1 MFSYDSKL
9 MQTLTFLGDL
19 IILNLLYLLCCIP
32 VFTIGAA
39 QAALYSGVRTLLDQT
54 DDRSCAAAFFR
65 SFRTGFGTVT
75 LAWLLFAVLMALA
88 GWSLVLVL
96 VNQYAASGVP
106 LGLSV
111 ASVCVCAL
119 FQAQLPMLHARFSC
133 TVWQLIRNSFFM
145 CILHPLRAVLCAALI
160 WLPAGVALANLT
172 VFLRLMP
179 LWLCG
184 YFSLAFLLGFLLMK
198 KPYQKLI
205 DQFRQTHPEPSG
217 KTPSDSRV

>member
-39 QAALYSGVRTLLDQT
+39 QAALYSGVRTLLDKT
-54 DDRSCAAAFFR
+54 DDSSCAAAFFR
-65 SFRTGFGTVT
+65 SFRTGFGSVT
-75 LAWLLFAVLMALA
+75 LAWLIFAVLMALA
-88 GWSLVLVL
+88 GWSLILVL
-96 VNQYAASGVP
+96 VYQYAVSGVP

-133 TVWQLIRNSFFM
+133 TVWQLIRNSLLM
-145 CILHPLRAVLCAALI
+145 CILHPLRAVLCTALI
-160 WLPAGVALANLT
+160 WLPAGVALVDLYL
-172 VFLRLMP
+172 FIRLVP

-184 YFSLAFLLGFLLMK
+184 YFAAAAALNFLLMK

-205 DQFRQTHPEPSG
+205 DQFRQAHPEGS
-217 KTPSDSRV
+217 KEAEPSD